1 VEDFGDSQREE
12 TSDLIKFSSS
22 KTLNLDTSVPD
33 LFSRGVRKSGLFGSV
48 LPLELHTGLKELDQV
63 TFSQSLKTNSVVLPI
78 RLTVIR
84 KVGVL
89 LIREFTYHTEG
100 QVNLSV
106 RHQLRDMTFR
116 GREDT
121 VTGET
126 VSVVGKVLFGRTDKT
141 ILNKIDSSHKDLQI
155 ENSIF

>member
-1 VEDFGDSQREE
+1 VEDFGDSQREK

-22 KTLNLDTSVPD
+22 KTLNLNTSVPD
-33 LFSRGVRKSGLFGSV
+33 LFSRGVRESGLFGSV
-48 LPLELHTGLKELDQV
+48 LPLELHTGLEELDQV

-89 LIREFTYHTEG
+89 LIGEFTYHTEG
-100 QVNLSV
+100 QINLSV

-116 GREDT
+116 SREDT

-126 VSVVGKVLFGRTDKT
+126 VSIVGKVLFGRTDKT